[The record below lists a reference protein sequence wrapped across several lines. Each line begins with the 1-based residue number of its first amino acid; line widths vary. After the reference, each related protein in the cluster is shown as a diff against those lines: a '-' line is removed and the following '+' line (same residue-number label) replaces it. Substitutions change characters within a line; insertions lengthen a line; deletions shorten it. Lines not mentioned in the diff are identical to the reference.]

1 MAKVGSSAVV
11 AALDEARIPVFHV
24 HRMSAEHLDR
34 MRRTR
39 GSLGWLVPPIPA
51 HDQLGLRLRELLI
64 NSGSRV
70 SIVTMVRDPIA
81 RNLSSYFE
89 HLDFIWQKIDAH
101 DGVPMSALIEGF
113 HSRFP
118 HEEPLTWFDD
128 EMLPVTGIDVYDSPF
143 PESGHLT
150 VRRDNLDL
158 LILKSEL
165 ADEVKAQVLSQFT
178 GVPIRSVGSR
188 NRTSEKTK
196 GAVYRQFAREIRL
209 DRAYVERML
218 GSRYARHFYT
228 ARELDELRARY
239 VR

>member
-11 AALDEARIPVFHV
+11 AALNEARIPVFHV
-24 HRMSAEHLDR
+24 HRMSAEHLHR
-34 MRRTR
+34 MRESRR
-39 GSLGWLVPPIPA
+39 SLGWLVPPVPA
-51 HDQLGLRLRELLI
+51 HDHLGLRLRKILI
-64 NSGSRV
+64 DSGSRV

-81 RNLSSYFE
+81 RNFSSYFE
-89 HLDFIWQKIDAH
+89 HLDAIWQTTDAH

-113 HSRFP
+113 HSRYP
-118 HEEPLTWFDD
+118 HDEPLTWFDD
-128 EMLPVTGIDVYDSPF
+128 EMLPVTGIDVYEYPF

-150 VRRDNLDL
+150 VRRDNLEL

-165 ADEVKAQVLSQFT
+165 ADQVKSQVLSQFT
-178 GVPIRSVGSR
+178 GAPVPSVSSR
-188 NRTSEKTK
+188 NRTSEKEK
-196 GAVYRQFAREIRL
+196 GAVYRQFAREIQL

-239 VR
+239 R